1 MSGERGEAR
10 SRGAAFVLAAA
21 LAAHIASLRAGW
33 VLDDWELLVENPYL
47 RSAKGLGVVLTREL
61 FVATAEPRLVPYYR
75 PVTSFVYW
83 LTYTLFGA
91 SSILHHLFNVAL
103 HGTSAVLFYLVLRA
117 LEIAPRAATALGILF
132 AIHPISAEV
141 VAYTGGRQDVLG
153 WIFTFASLLL
163 VLRSTKPSR
172 TFAVALVG
180 TLLAALTREFF
191 LAAPAL
197 LVVAAVSSPARP
209 RSRAAFAAGGGGAL
223 AIATVFALR
232 SALHI
237 VPFATGSKS
246 AERIAGACAVVLLRL
261 VRDVLAPTDIAVDVT
276 VRPLGGGA
284 GLLVLLAAA
293 ASLVAAMRFV
303 RARAAHALPAFV
315 LGGVTLGV
323 LAVMHT
329 PVAMRFGVFSDRY
342 AYGGAVAVLLVAA
355 PAIDAL
361 ARRIAPEKAKLYAGL
376 FAAVAVAIIPITWA
390 RAADYASDESLADAM
405 VRERPDDPQAL
416 LARIATLR
424 GAGKKAEA
432 YPLCHRYEELVPKA
446 IVVSPCLAEEAIA
459 NNDYARAAVLLE
471 PWVYSR
477 PGDVAARSMY
487 FEASFRTGDLARVQK
502 ALEYF
507 EPVEPNA
514 PDVRAAREA
523 FDRARGK

>member
-1 MSGERGEAR
+1 MP
-10 SRGAAFVLAAA
+10 V
-21 LAAHIASLRAGW
+21 
-33 VLDDWELLVENPYL
+33 VE
-47 RSAKGLGVVLTREL
+47 SM
-61 FVATAEPRLVPYYR
+61 PRP
-75 PVTSFVYW
+75 
-83 LTYTLFGA
+83 
-91 SSILHHLFNVAL
+91 
-103 HGTSAVLFYLVLRA
+103 
-117 LEIAPRAATALGILF
+117 
-132 AIHPISAEV
+132 
-141 VAYTGGRQDVLG
+141 
-153 WIFTFASLLL
+153 
-163 VLRSTKPSR
+163 
-172 TFAVALVG
+172 
-180 TLLAALTREFF
+180 
-191 LAAPAL
+191 
-197 LVVAAVSSPARP
+197 
-209 RSRAAFAAGGGGAL
+209 
-223 AIATVFALR
+223 AIATPYKPAKWCAPITPVA
-232 SALHI
+232 STI
-237 VPFATGSKS
+237 TGS
-246 AERIAGACAVVLLRL
+246 
-261 VRDVLAPTDIAVDVT
+261 AVDVT

-284 GLLVLLAAA
+284 GFVVLLAAA
-293 ASLVAAMRFV
+293 AALFAAMSFV

>member
-1 MSGERGEAR
+1 VSRA
-10 SRGAAFVLAAA
+10 RGAAFVLAAA
-21 LAAHIASLRAGW
+21 LAAHVASLRAGW

-47 RSAKGLGVVLTREL
+47 RSTQGLGVVLTREL

-83 LTYTLFGA
+83 LTYMLFGP
-91 SSILHHLFNVAL
+91 SPLLHHLFNVAL
-103 HGTSAVLFYLVLRA
+103 HGTSAVLFYLLLRA

-163 VLRSTKPSR
+163 VLRSPKPAR
-172 TFAVALVG
+172 TFVVALAG

-191 LAAPAL
+191 LSAPAL
-197 LVVAAVSSPARP
+197 LVVAAACSAQRP
-209 RSRAAFAAGGGGAL
+209 RSRAAIAAGAGGAL
-223 AIATVFALR
+223 AIAAVFALR

-237 VPFATGSKS
+237 VPFEAGPKTV
-246 AERIAGACAVVLLRL
+246 ERMIGACAVVLLRL
-261 VRDVLAPTDIAVDVT
+261 AKDVVAPTDIAVDVT
-276 VRPLGGGA
+276 VQPLGAGGGFLVLVVTAAAFVA
-284 GLLVLLAAA
+284 GLRL
-293 ASLVAAMRFV
+293 V

-315 LGGVTLGV
+315 LGGVALGL

-329 PVAMRFGVFSDRY
+329 PVAMRYGVFSDRY
-342 AYGGAVAVLLVAA
+342 AYGGAVAALLLLA
-355 PAIDAL
+355 PAADAL
-361 ARRIAPEKAKLYAGL
+361 AKKIAPEKAKLYAGL
-376 FAAVAVAIIPITWA
+376 FVAVSVAVIPITWA
-390 RAADYASDESLADAM
+390 RAADYASDETLAEAM

-416 LARIATLR
+416 LARIAALR

-432 YPLCHRYEELVPKA
+432 YPLCHRYAELLPKA
-446 IVVSPCLAEEAIA
+446 IAVSPCLAEEAIA
-459 NNDYARAAVLLE
+459 AKDYARAAVLLE

-487 FEASFRTGDLARVQK
+487 FEASFRTGDLPRVQK

-523 FDRARGK
+523 FDRARAK